1 MPADLHRNRAA
12 IARPGF
18 IRTPD
23 GAELFYRDWRDEGAA
38 GHGKTIVFVASYSLP
53 SDMWAYQMLPLARQG
68 FRCVAYDRRGHGRSS
83 DPGGGY
89 DYDTLADDLAAVID
103 ALDLSDITLAGY
115 SMGGSE
121 AVRYLTRHGS
131 GRVARLVLIASTL
144 PMLAKTPDNPDGIDR
159 ACVDA
164 FQNDLMMDYPQWLA
178 DNARPFTGP
187 NASQAMIDWVR
198 EMALR
203 TSQQALYAC
212 NETVSRGDFRA
223 ELRDIDVP
231 TLVVQ
236 GDRDVSNPLELTSQR
251 TARIIPDARLVVYEG
266 APHGVFLS
274 DAARLSADLAA
285 FASGTARE
293 R

>member
-1 MPADLHRNRAA
+1 MAAHQHGDRHRDRAG

-18 IRTPD
+18 IGTTD
-23 GAELFYRDWRDEGAA
+23 GVELFYRDWRDDGAPRN
-38 GHGKTIVFVASYSLP
+38 GKTIVFVASYSLP
-53 SDMWAYQMLPLARQG
+53 GDMWAYQMLPLTQQG
-68 FRCVAYDRRGHGRSS
+68 FRCIAFDRRGHGRSS

-103 ALDLSDITLAGY
+103 ALDLSDITLVGY
-115 SMGGSE
+115 SMGGAE

-131 GRVARLVLIASTL
+131 ARVARLALIASTL

-159 ACVDA
+159 AHVDA
-164 FQNDLMMDYPQWLA
+164 FQHDLLTDYPQWLA
-178 DNARPFTGP
+178 ENARPFAGP
-187 NASQAMIDWVR
+187 EASEAMIGWIR

-203 TSQQALYAC
+203 TSHQALFAC
-212 NETVSRGDFRA
+212 NETVSRGDFHN

-231 TLVVQ
+231 TLIVQ

-251 TARIIPDARLVVYEG
+251 TVRLIPDARLVVYEG

-274 DAARLSADLAA
+274 DAARLTADLAA
-285 FASGTARE
+285 FASG
-293 R
+293 